1 MNTQYINVILD
12 HFLQGANIE
21 GDADHAI
28 KCMKKMIAIA
38 EDLVPKMV
46 DVKEKEIGDLVDNE
60 MSSTTAAIE
69 EAARRIAVS
78 LFFTSWLIPL
88 RYYPNYYCVKNIFTS
103 LYLTGSIL
111 GAFGY
116 LFF

>member
-1 MNTQYINVILD
+1 MLD

-88 RYYPNYYCVKNIFTS
+88 RYCPNYYCVKNIFTP